1 VTTNRERALIRI
13 VSAIAAIAGLVA
25 TFAASAS
32 AQERYPTRQV
42 RIIVPFPAGG
52 PIDVMARLVGQKL
65 SPALGQVIIE
75 NRPGGG
81 STVGLKAAA
90 AAEPDGH
97 TLLYGGLM
105 TLSVL
110 PTMSKSLGIDP
121 VNGFAPIAAVSG
133 TPFVLLVPPR
143 VAARNAQELIAYARA
158 NPGKVNFGAPA
169 GATPTMVGELFKL
182 RTGINIVTVPYR
194 GAANVMTDML
204 SGQIDMSFEPT
215 SIALSH
221 IRDGKVRPLAVTGIS
236 RSSELPDVP
245 TMIESDVPDMV
256 ALSWTGLVAP
266 SKTPPAIIA
275 RLNQEVN
282 AALKSEDMIAALD
295 KLGSSPLGGTPQ
307 DFRKLLLEE
316 GPKWL
321 AVVKS
326 SGMKIE

>member
-1 VTTNRERALIRI
+1 LIRI

-25 TFAASAS
+25 ALVAPAY
-32 AQERYPTRQV
+32 AQDGYPSRQV

-81 STVGLKAAA
+81 STVGLKAAVTS
-90 AAEPDGH
+90 EPDGH
-97 TLLYGGLM
+97 TLMFGGLM

-110 PTMSKSLGIDP
+110 PTLSKSLDVDP

-133 TPFVLLVPPR
+133 TPFVLIVPPR

-158 NPGKVNFGAPA
+158 NPGKINFGAPA
-169 GATPTMVGELFKL
+169 GATPIMVGELFKL

-215 SIALSH
+215 SITLAH
-221 IRDGKVRPLAVTGIS
+221 VRDGKVRPLAVTGA
-236 RSSELPDVP
+236 RHSSELPDVP
-245 TMIESDVPDMV
+245 TMIESGVPDMV
-256 ALSWTGLVAP
+256 AVSWTGLVAP
-266 SKTPPAIIA
+266 PKTPAAIIA

-282 AALKSEDMIAALD
+282 AALKSEDMIAALG
-295 KLGSSPLGGTPQ
+295 KLGSNHSAARRRI
-307 DFRKLLLEE
+307 F
-316 GPKWL
+316 
-321 AVVKS
+321 VS
-326 SGMKIE
+326 S

>member
-1 VTTNRERALIRI
+1 MRI
-13 VSAIAAIAGLVA
+13 VSAAAAIAGLIALAVPA
-25 TFAASAS
+25 P
-32 AQERYPTRQV
+32 AQERANERYPTRQV

-65 SPALGQVIIE
+65 TPTLGQVIIE

-81 STVGLKAAA
+81 STVGLKAAM

-97 TLLYGGLM
+97 TLMFGGLM

-110 PTMSKSLGIDP
+110 PTMSKSLDIDP
-121 VNGFAPIAAVSG
+121 VNGFAPIVAVSG
-133 TPFVLLVPPR
+133 TPFVLIVPPR
-143 VAARNAQELIAYARA
+143 VAARTVQALIAYARA

-169 GATPTMVGELFKL
+169 GATPIMVGELFKL

-215 SIALSH
+215 SITLGH
-221 IRDGKVRPLAVTGIS
+221 VRDGKVRPLAVTGAS

-245 TMIESDVPDMV
+245 TMIESGVSDMV
-256 ALSWTGLVAP
+256 AMSWTGLVAP
-266 SKTPPAIIA
+266 PKTPPAIVA
-275 RLNQEVN
+275 RLNRDVN
-282 AALKSEDMIAALD
+282 AALKSQDMILALR
-295 KLGSSPLGGTPQ
+295 KLGSIPLGGTPQ
-307 DFRKLLLEE
+307 DFRKLLAEE
-316 GPKWL
+316 SPKWL

-326 SGMKIE
+326 SGMKID

>member
-1 VTTNRERALIRI
+1 LIRI
-13 VSAIAAIAGLVA
+13 VSAVAAIAGLAVA
-25 TFAASAS
+25 PVAS

-81 STVGLKAAA
+81 STVGLKAAVTS
-90 AAEPDGH
+90 EPDGH
-97 TLLYGGLM
+97 TLMFGGLM

-110 PTMSKSLGIDP
+110 PTLSKSLEIDP
-121 VNGFAPIAAVSG
+121 ATGFAPIVAVSG
-133 TPFVLLVPPR
+133 TPFVLIVPPR
-143 VAARNAQELIAYARA
+143 VTARNVQELIAYARA
-158 NPGKVNFGAPA
+158 NPGKINFGAPA
-169 GATPTMVGELFKL
+169 GATPIMVGELFKL

-215 SIALSH
+215 SITIAH
-221 IRDGKVRPLAVTGIS
+221 VRDGKVRPLAVTDAR
-236 RSSELPDVP
+236 RSAELPDVP
-245 TMIESDVPDMV
+245 TMIESGVPDMV
-256 ALSWTGLVAP
+256 AVSWTGLVAP
-266 SKTPPAIIA
+266 PKTPPAIVA

-282 AALKSEDMIAALD
+282 AALKTPDMIAALA
-295 KLGSSPLGGTPQ
+295 KLGSTPLGGSPQ
-307 DFRKLLLEE
+307 DFRKLLIEE

-326 SGMKIE
+326 SGMKVE